1 MVLEVAAIQ
10 KSIKNQ
16 YKINV
21 KTMLE
26 KVVQKHRNIMKNEA
40 KIGAKIS

>member
-26 KVVQKHRNIMKNEA
+26 KVVQKHWKIIKNEA
-40 KIGAKIS
+40 KIGPKID